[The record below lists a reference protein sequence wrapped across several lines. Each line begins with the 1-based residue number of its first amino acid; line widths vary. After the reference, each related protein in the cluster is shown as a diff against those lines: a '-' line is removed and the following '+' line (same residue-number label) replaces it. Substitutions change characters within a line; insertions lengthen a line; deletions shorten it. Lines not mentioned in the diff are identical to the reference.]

1 MSSNGGSKYLSDKEL
16 REKLATAITGCFLR
30 SHTDECLQFWGRA
43 LRCDH
48 HLLDIRCFDTAG
60 TINRCPT
67 CKVDI
72 HLDRYGQFEKG
83 SVAHR
88 CYFEAPEYD
97 N

>member
-1 MSSNGGSKYLSDKEL
+1 MSSDKGNKYLSDDEL
-16 REKLATAITGCFLR
+16 REKLSIAIIGCFLR
-30 SHTDECLQFWGRA
+30 SPTDEYAQFWGWA
-43 LRCDH
+43 LRCNH
-48 HLLDIRCFDTAG
+48 RQLDIRWFDTAG